1 MVRIQFLLV
10 VSRYR
15 PLTKCIDVQYFL
27 HTACTQ
33 GDLFASERYMIARTQ
48 SAHGVCILGV
58 HTESP
63 MPTFS
68 QLPSGRWRVQ
78 VRRGGAYKAATF
90 DLKRDAEDWG
100 REVESQAKL
109 VAVKGFSPPPAEST
123 LADLIGKYQ
132 ELHAHDPR
140 KTKLATLTRLKTD
153 PLGKVR
159 LRALSALHFRDF
171 ADRRQAAGAGGVTI
185 AGDLSTISAVLK
197 WGRHARRLDLP
208 VELAT
213 DARRDLPYRGLK
225 TRGTERD
232 REPTDAELTRL
243 YAHWENDRQRI
254 PMETLCRFALATAMR
269 QGEVCCIQIED
280 VDHVARTVVIRD
292 RKDPRVK
299 VGNHET
305 VPLLPVAWAIVQPAL
320 RDRSSGPVFP
330 YRATSVSAAF
340 TRACAALGIEDL
352 HFHDLRHRATADL
365 FRMGLDIPRV
375 ALMTGHKTW
384 AQLKRY
390 TNIKPADVHAAVV
403 RTVVGGKVIPIRK
416 RNRADR

>member
-1 MVRIQFLLV
+1 
-10 VSRYR
+10 
-15 PLTKCIDVQYFL
+15 
-27 HTACTQ
+27 
-33 GDLFASERYMIARTQ
+33 
-48 SAHGVCILGV
+48 
-58 HTESP
+58 
-63 MPTFS
+63 MPTFT

-90 DLKRDAEDWG
+90 DRKGDAEDWG

-109 VAVKGFSPPPAEST
+109 VAVEGFAPPPAETT

-132 ELHAHDPR
+132 DLHAREPR
-140 KTKLATLTRLKTD
+140 KTKLATLLRLKAD

-159 LRALSALHFRDF
+159 LRALSALHLRDF
-171 ADRRQAAGAGGVTI
+171 ADRRQADGAGGVTI

-213 DARRDLPYRGLK
+213 DARRDLPYRGLR
-225 TRGTERD
+225 TRGVERD

-269 QGEVCCIQIED
+269 QDEICRIEIED
-280 VDHVARTVVIRD
+280 VNRIARTVVIRD
-292 RKDPRVK
+292 RKDPRERE
-299 VGNHET
+299 GNDQT
-305 VPLLPVAWAIVQPAL
+305 VPLLPEAWAIVQPAI
-320 RDRSSGPVFP
+320 RDRSSGKVFP
-330 YRATSVSAAF
+330 YRAASVSAAF
-340 TRACAALGIEDL
+340 TRACKALRIEDL

-365 FRMGLDIPRV
+365 FRRGLDIPRV

-390 TNIKPADVHAAVV
+390 TNIQPADVHAAIAKATGRVS
-403 RTVVGGKVIPIRK
+403 IRQ
-416 RNRADR
+416 RNRAAR